1 MSRSRR
7 KSPYLPHTSAKSD
20 KFDKQKAARRF
31 RAASKVDLLDEAV
44 IVPSKSQHVTNPYTF
59 AKDGRYRIDPATNPE
74 LMRK

>member
-7 KSPYLPHTSAKSD
+7 KSPYIPHTSAKSD

-31 RAASKVDLLDEAV
+31 RAASKVDLLDEGAL
-44 IVPSKSQHVTNPYTF
+44 PPMKSRGVTCPWTF
-59 AKDGRYRIDPATNPE
+59 AKDGKYRIDPITHPE